1 MNLAYSAVQII
12 RRQSNEQSARRS
24 RAEHIRSSSRSFRDE
39 RRPRRAFQ
47 ASDEN
52 IHRGRKRRTPIDGAR
67 TVVPSQARS
76 RTRLQKLSVLIIE
89 GRVVL
94 RLQGFPLLLQGT
106 PPRYSR
112 FCGADCFGPGG
123 WLFRLRRLPLLSDRR
138 HQRQHLCRHCR
149 AALDRLHSH
158 WADGRWFAFRHA
170 RVTVSGDITVHIL
183 RSISALDLE
192 RCFEPDVHRR
202 LRFSALVQPGQ
213 IPAFSQS
220 CPDHH
225 RQVCLRPRAV
235 TIRSWRRVHQRSHWR
250 HCLSREGALAPA
262 CLFQH

>member
-1 MNLAYSAVQII
+1 MNSLPVDRALSIYGALAD
-12 RRQSNEQSARRS
+12 RS
-24 RAEHIRSSSRSFRDE
+24 ETK

-138 HQRQHLCRHCR
+138 HQRQHLCRHDR
-149 AALDRLHSH
+149 AALDGLHSH

-170 RVTVSGDITVHIL
+170 TVTVSGSGQEGCVHSAHPYM
-183 RSISALDLE
+183 RSAFDLE
-192 RCFEPDVHRR
+192 RCSEPHIHRR

-225 RQVCLRPRAV
+225 QQVYLRPRAV